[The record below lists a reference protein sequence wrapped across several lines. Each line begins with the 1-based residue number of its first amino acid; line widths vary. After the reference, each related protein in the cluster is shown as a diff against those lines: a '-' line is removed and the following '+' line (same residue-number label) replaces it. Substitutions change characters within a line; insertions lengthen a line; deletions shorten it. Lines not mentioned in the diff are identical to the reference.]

1 MLGQESTLA
10 VVRHVFAAQISAQ
23 QQCYIRTQ
31 GHLDVVSC
39 LKADLRCLGGCV
51 PHAAQLTAVQNSVRV
66 GRLEDALMAVMQRGD
81 PEVLTPDLKDGRGN
95 TKSFTSAVIKAFYE

>member
-1 MLGQESTLA
+1 LLPDTKQRA
-10 VVRHVFAAQISAQ
+10 
-23 QQCYIRTQ
+23 
-31 GHLDVVSC
+31 
-39 LKADLRCLGGCV
+39 
-51 PHAAQLTAVQNSVRV
+51 